1 MSLKKAIQKTI
12 DYAKNFNSEINQQEI
27 IERLISNKIYSKE
40 EIKKNININSLVKVP
55 NVWKKN
61 KILKAKVLANYL
73 KKHFRE
79 IFFLGISGSVASG
92 HPKKNDDI
100 DLIIIT
106 KQNKLWLNRFKLRIF
121 IFLNKIPHRR
131 YGQKEIKDEF
141 CFNLWLD
148 EKALKLPRKKQTLQ
162 SATDLIMVMPLIN
175 KYNIYEKFLLENGWS
190 KKYLATGYYQKTKD
204 IKLKKKKLEI
214 KQNYSDDLLNKVFFW
229 PQYWYMRKKI
239 TLEVINP
246 HQAFFHKRND
256 RMK

>member
-12 DYAKNFNSEINQQEI
+12 DYAKNFSSGINQQEI
-27 IERLISNKIYSKE
+27 IERLISNKIYSRE
-40 EIKKNININSLVKVP
+40 EIKKNINVNSLIKVS
-55 NVWKKN
+55 NQWKKN
-61 KILKAKVLANYL
+61 KILKAKSLADYL
-73 KKHFRE
+73 RKHFRE

-106 KQNKLWLNRFKLRIF
+106 KQNKLWLTRFKLRIF

-162 SATDLIMVMPLIN
+162 SATDLIMLIPLIN
-175 KYNIYEKFLLENGWS
+175 KHHIYEQFLLENDWS
-190 KKYLATGYYQKTKD
+190 KKYLATGYYQKTKN
-204 IKLKKKKLEI
+204 ITLKKKELKI
-214 KQNYSDDLLNKVFFW
+214 KQNYSDELLNKIFFW

-239 TLEVINP
+239 TLEVINL